1 MTRPTRDTRTFIT
14 TLKAL
19 KPAGAA
25 TPGMGCE
32 AEDPI
37 YVSLTK
43 EVVVRHNGKT
53 NRSTRK
59 VTTSN
64 VL

>member
-1 MTRPTRDTRTFIT
+1 MRTFIA
-14 TLKAL
+14 TLAAL
-19 KPAGAA
+19 KPVGAA
-25 TPGMGCE
+25 PEVGCE

-43 EVVVRHNGKT
+43 EVVIRHNGKT

-59 VTTSN
+59 ITTSN

>member
-1 MTRPTRDTRTFIT
+1 MT
-14 TLKAL
+14 TLAAL
-19 KPAGAA
+19 KPVGAA
-25 TPGMGCE
+25 PGTGCE

-59 VTTSN
+59 ITTSN